1 MNGRARYRFRNH
13 TYPAS
18 APSLHSEKKSKI
30 EKHTRSTMFTSKRT
44 EYNNQSIKR
53 SISKTLEQIY
63 EVKDEAHLSSKIQ
76 ETYRS

>member
-1 MNGRARYRFRNH
+1 
-13 TYPAS
+13 
-18 APSLHSEKKSKI
+18 
-30 EKHTRSTMFTSKRT
+30 MFTSKRT